1 MESKGKTKQDVQ
13 TQTDI
18 QGFPSQIKM
27 DEMGVHSPMNVKK
40 STVSDEDTASPVQM
54 VAGKDFSN
62 AFMTVIL
69 PKSENEESSSSS
81 QNRRR
86 LPLSFTQNLKHK
98 TKKAQKTKDIKFLIT
113 QTIEKLLK
121 QKQEQ
126 DKHIIKDPST
136 VPSQKT
142 SKDNLEYYLETMQY
156 VQKS

>member
-1 MESKGKTKQDVQ
+1 
-13 TQTDI
+13 
-18 QGFPSQIKM
+18 
-27 DEMGVHSPMNVKK
+27 MGVHSPLNAKK

-86 LPLSFTQNLKHK
+86 LPLSFTQNLKQK
-98 TKKAQKTKDIKFLIT
+98 TKKTQKTKDIEFLIT
-113 QTIEKLLK
+113 KTVEKLLK

-126 DKHIIKDPST
+126 DKYMIKDPSPI
-136 VPSQKT
+136 PSPENSQEN
-142 SKDNLEYYLETMQY
+142 SEENLEIIQFSQDPNDDDSGMSFDSIALHNLDT
-156 VQKS
+156 